1 MQSFKLKIVANK
13 HVFSIPFVGLK
24 QGSHEFLYELDE
36 EFFAEKGA
44 EDFANAKA
52 NVKLTLEKNKG
63 FMILKFD
70 VGGEADV
77 TCDKCGNPLQIQL
90 WDEFKLLVKLVD
102 DPEKMNL
109 EEEDPD
115 IFYISRT
122 ESHLDVS
129 DWLYEFS
136 LLSVPTQRMCSP
148 QEIGGP
154 QCNKEVL
161 QKLEELRVKEDGNAA
176 KLWMGLDQ
184 FKGRES

>member
-24 QGSHEFLYELDE
+24 QGSHEFLYELDDQ
-36 EFFAEKGA
+36 FFVEKGA
-44 EDFANAKA
+44 EDFADAQS

-63 FMILKFD
+63 FMILKFE
-70 VGGEADV
+70 VGGKANV
-77 TCDKCGNPLQIQL
+77 TCDKCGNPLLIDL

-148 QEIGGP
+148 EVMGGP
-154 QCNKEVL
+154 QCNTKVL
-161 QKLEELRVKEDGNAA
+161 QLLDEMQVKEEGNAS
-176 KLWMGLDQ
+176 KLWSGLDK
-184 FKGRES
+184 FKEN